1 MKKNL
6 VSAMIAV
13 SVCTLLLSACGGQ
26 TSSADTI
33 SQGSESAVSEEK
45 QKVQVPNS
53 DIEPDVSALE
63 SQRAAEAEELRQAV
77 DGTPVYEDA
86 IKKGLITSDAP
97 KLTYTDIKA
106 IAEEVTNDPNLSEE
120 QYYDS
125 LIEKVYDIQF
135 YPDRNF
141 SGMNSGSKLYY
152 WPDANTEEERR
163 ECIIIKHIGSAFT
176 VTYEVYDDDD
186 NLLRSESIYPQGE
199 PTEYEVSQVSYDPNE
214 IYTGEDVLI
223 PEEQR
228 SDRLTKTAKAQLE
241 ALEELERN
249 GNEYGE
255 FVYQKRVL
263 QGIAKP
269 NMRKITVEEIKSL
282 IRNTESE
289 VDTMIQGKT
298 RKEALTAWVEKMVSE
313 IQKIQYFSD
322 AYIWQD
328 PTYIYWPD
336 ADTLKERHQDIFV
349 DGNAGEIYVCTYDDD
364 NKMISQEILFSL
376 KDKLNAVQAES

>member
-1 MKKNL
+1 
-6 VSAMIAV
+6 MIAV

-53 DIEPDVSALE
+53 NIEPDVSAFE

-120 QYYDS
+120 QYYGS

-255 FVYQKRVL
+255 FVFQKRVL

-289 VDTMIQGKT
+289 VDTVIQGKT

>member
-1 MKKNL
+1 MKKKL
-6 VSAMIAV
+6 ISAMIAV

-53 DIEPDVSALE
+53 NIEPDVSAFE

-120 QYYDS
+120 QYYGS

-255 FVYQKRVL
+255 FVFQKRVL

-289 VDTMIQGKT
+289 VDTVIQGKT

>member
-1 MKKNL
+1 MKKKL

-53 DIEPDVSALE
+53 NIEPDVSAFE

-77 DGTPVYEDA
+77 DGTPMYEDA

-289 VDTMIQGKT
+289 VDTVIQGKT

>member
-289 VDTMIQGKT
+289 VDTVIQGKT

>member
-228 SDRLTKTAKAQLE
+228 SDRLTKTAMAQLE
-241 ALEELERN
+241 ALEEL
-249 GNEYGE
+249 
-255 FVYQKRVL
+255 
-263 QGIAKP
+263 
-269 NMRKITVEEIKSL
+269 
-282 IRNTESE
+282 
-289 VDTMIQGKT
+289 
-298 RKEALTAWVEKMVSE
+298 
-313 IQKIQYFSD
+313 
-322 AYIWQD
+322 
-328 PTYIYWPD
+328 
-336 ADTLKERHQDIFV
+336 
-349 DGNAGEIYVCTYDDD
+349 
-364 NKMISQEILFSL
+364 
-376 KDKLNAVQAES
+376 

>member
-13 SVCTLLLSACGGQ
+13 SVCTLLLSSCGGQ

-45 QKVQVPNS
+45 QRVQVPNS

-77 DGTPVYEDA
+77 DGTPMYEDA

-269 NMRKITVEEIKSL
+269 NMRKITVEEIKSM

-289 VDTMIQGKT
+289 IDTVIQGKT

>member
-45 QKVQVPNS
+45 QRVQVPNS

-77 DGTPVYEDA
+77 DGTPMYEDA

-269 NMRKITVEEIKSL
+269 NMRKITVEEIKSM

-289 VDTMIQGKT
+289 IDTVIQGKT

>member
-1 MKKNL
+1 MKKKL
-6 VSAMIAV
+6 ISAMIAV

-26 TSSADTI
+26 TSSADTTY
-33 SQGSESAVSEEK
+33 QGSESAVSEEK
-45 QKVQVPNS
+45 QRVQVPNS

-77 DGTPVYEDA
+77 DGTPMYEDA

-120 QYYDS
+120 QYYGS

-255 FVYQKRVL
+255 FVFQKRVL

-364 NKMISQEILFSL
+364 NKLISQEILFSL

>member
-1 MKKNL
+1 MKKKL
-6 VSAMIAV
+6 ISAMIAV

-26 TSSADTI
+26 TSSADTT

-45 QKVQVPNS
+45 QRVQVPNS

-77 DGTPVYEDA
+77 DGTPMYEDA

-120 QYYDS
+120 QYYGS

-328 PTYIYWPD
+328 PTYIY
-336 ADTLKERHQDIFV
+336 
-349 DGNAGEIYVCTYDDD
+349 
-364 NKMISQEILFSL
+364 
-376 KDKLNAVQAES
+376 

>member
-53 DIEPDVSALE
+53 DIEPDVSAFE

-86 IKKGLITSDAP
+86 IKEGLITSDAP

-120 QYYDS
+120 QYYGS

-249 GNEYGE
+249 DNEYGE
-255 FVYQKRVL
+255 FVFQKRVL

-322 AYIWQD
+322 AYIWQN

>member
-53 DIEPDVSALE
+53 DIEPDVSAFE

-77 DGTPVYEDA
+77 DGTPMYEDA

-120 QYYDS
+120 QYYGS

>member
-26 TSSADTI
+26 TSSADTTT
-33 SQGSESAVSEEK
+33 QGSESAVSEEK
-45 QKVQVPNS
+45 QRVQVPNS

-77 DGTPVYEDA
+77 DGTPMYEDA

-125 LIEKVYDIQF
+125 LIEKVYGIQF

-186 NLLRSESIYPQGE
+186 NLLRSESIYPKGE

-289 VDTMIQGKT
+289 VDTVIQGKT

-322 AYIWQD
+322 AYIWQN

>member
-228 SDRLTKTAKAQLE
+228 SDRLTKTAMAQLE
-241 ALEELERN
+241 ALEELEKN

-269 NMRKITVEEIKSL
+269 NMRKITFEEIKSL

-289 VDTMIQGKT
+289 VDTVIQGKT
-298 RKEALTAWVEKMVSE
+298 RKEALTAWIEKIVSE

>member
-1 MKKNL
+1 MKKKL

-53 DIEPDVSALE
+53 NIEPDVSAFE

-289 VDTMIQGKT
+289 VDTVIQGKT